1 MPSTLWPYVT
11 PGIPDHLFER
21 SPGIPITQRELRLM
35 ILAQLQLRAESR
47 LWDIGAGTG
56 TIAVESALLCPAG
69 RVVAFERDPDVVALI
84 ETNCQR
90 FELDNVEVIEGNAPD
105 CLRDRSDQP
114 TRICVESSRAIG
126 SILDAA
132 WDHLSDDGRIVA
144 TANNLEALYTISEGF
159 ARLQVRQVDIVQ
171 AAINRLER
179 RSTHQALA
187 AIDPLFIVSGTKL
200 D

>member
-1 MPSTLWPYVT
+1 MPSLLWPYVT
-11 PGIPDHLFER
+11 PGIPDELFER

-35 ILAQLQLRAESR
+35 ILSQLQLRPDSR

-56 TIAVESALLCPAG
+56 TISVESALLCPAG

-84 ETNCQR
+84 EVNCAR

-105 CLRDRSDQP
+105 CLSDRADRP

-126 SILDAA
+126 TILDAA
-132 WDHLSDDGRIVA
+132 WEHLADDGRMIA

-159 ARLQVRQVDIVQ
+159 AKLQVRQVEVVQ
-171 AAINRLER
+171 ASINRLER
-179 RSTHQALA
+179 RGTHQALA
-187 AIDPLFIVSGTKL
+187 AIDPIFVLSGAKL
-200 D
+200 T

>member
-35 ILAQLQLRAESR
+35 ILSQLQLRPDSR

-56 TIAVESALLCPAG
+56 TISVESGLLCPAG

-84 ETNCQR
+84 EANCAR

-105 CLRDRSDQP
+105 CLVDRLDRP
-114 TRICVESSRAIG
+114 TQICVESSRAIG
-126 SILDAA
+126 TILEAA
-132 WDHLSDDGRIVA
+132 WEHLTEDGRMIA
-144 TANNLEALYTISEGF
+144 TANNLETLYTISEGF
-159 ARLQVRQVDIVQ
+159 ARLQVRHVEVVQ
-171 AAINRLER
+171 ASINRLER
-179 RSTHQALA
+179 RGTHQALA
-187 AIDPLFIVSGTKL
+187 AIDPIFILSGSKVG
-200 D
+200 

>member
-1 MPSTLWPYVT
+1 MPSSLWPYVT

-35 ILAQLQLRAESR
+35 ILSQLQLQAESR

-84 ETNCQR
+84 ETNCRR

-105 CLRDRSDQP
+105 CLQARSDQP
-114 TRICVESSRAIG
+114 THICVESSRAIG
-126 SILDAA
+126 PILDAA
-132 WDHLSDDGRIVA
+132 WEHLAEGGRLVA
-144 TANNLEALYTISEGF
+144 TASNLEVLYTISEGL
-159 ARLQVRQVDIVQ
+159 ARLHVRHVDIVQ
-171 AAINRLER
+171 ASINRLER
-179 RSTHQALA
+179 RGTHQALA
-187 AIDPLFIVSGTKL
+187 AIDPIFILSGTKL

>member
-1 MPSTLWPYVT
+1 
-11 PGIPDHLFER
+11 
-21 SPGIPITQRELRLM
+21 M